1 VQKLWVIESF
11 AGAILS
17 SGVQAENAELL
28 CATIGSIAWID
39 CIPKGAQLGR
49 SLVSL
54 GEHVT
59 RHELRGR
66 SAENPFP
73 RSAIQSSKALHAD

>member
-1 VQKLWVIESF
+1 VARDLAAPMAALD
-11 AGAILS
+11 AGDGS
-17 SGVQAENAELL
+17 
-28 CATIGSIAWID
+28 TYSIAWID
-39 CIPKGAQLGR
+39 CIPKGAQLGP
-49 SLVSL
+49 SPVFL